1 MWHLHVFSIPVLVL
15 FGYSSF
21 FPQSKEMHTGLIG
34 DSNFAMHLRCMELNA
49 IQIYG

>member
-15 FGYSSF
+15 FGYSSI
-21 FPQSKEMHTGLIG
+21 FPQSKDMHAGLIV
-34 DSNFAMHLRCMELNA
+34 DSNFAMDLRCMELNA